1 MRERGDLAGLA
12 GAAEDGATA
21 TESVA
26 ACICQG
32 LRRLNAIASCLHVG
46 IDVQPVRNTT

>member
-1 MRERGDLAGLA
+1 MRERGDLAGFA
-12 GAAEDGATA
+12 GAADDGATA

-32 LRRLNAIASCLHVG
+32 LWRLNAIASCLHVR
-46 IDVQPVRNTT
+46 VEV